1 MCPKTG
7 EGLKMP
13 EVVLARV
20 EIIPE
25 SDQDE
30 LEDKIKA
37 LLKDFEK
44 KHKEISVYAE
54 IEIIK
59 RVK

>member
-1 MCPKTG
+1 
-7 EGLKMP
+7 MP

-20 EIIPE
+20 EFIPE
-25 SDQDE
+25 SEQDE
-30 LEDKIKA
+30 LENKIKA

-44 KHKEISVYAE
+44 KHKEISTYAE

-59 RVK
+59 RV